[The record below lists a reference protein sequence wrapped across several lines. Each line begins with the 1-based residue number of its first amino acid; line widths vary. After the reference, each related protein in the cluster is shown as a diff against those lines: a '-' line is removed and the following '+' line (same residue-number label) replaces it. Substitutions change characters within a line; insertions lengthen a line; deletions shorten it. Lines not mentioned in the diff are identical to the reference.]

1 MRLHT
6 KRHSS
11 RGFTLA
17 SGCLVLLAAVFIL
30 LGAPG
35 LASHAHAIVGT
46 VEYEWVVT
54 NLTNTPYVDEELPDI
69 CGDKI
74 VWNTWDDGH
83 NDVYV
88 HDLYTGVTTNLTNT
102 PGVDEWGASVSD
114 NYAMWNAQG
123 GWTGADIEMDG
134 IGLSDGFAYYT
145 NNSLDEE
152 WPSLAGDWGVW
163 QFFTGGYGQIIA
175 LNYPSGTY
183 LRWEDST
190 NDYLPRTDGDQV
202 VWYGWDGENWE
213 IFYVHFSWADPTP
226 SQLTHCAG
234 NDRWPDIDGDH
245 IVFVH
250 QPRNDTNT
258 GDIVFYDMDPAPG
271 EDNLLAI
278 TDDYAFDGMPRVSGE
293 LVTWERDVP
302 GGVEVRVWD
311 RQTGQTVVLSQGVAY
326 AMEPNIDG
334 YSVVWEGA
342 NSGSGQTDIYL
353 AQYLPVLTQHFPDV
367 DLTHPYFEAIKG
379 MYGLGIIGGYTNGNF
394 GPYDSVRRAQFA
406 KMIVGTMDIP
416 PNPTTSTRFTDI
428 GAPDAYGYPHIYVQ
442 AAYDNG
448 ITYGTNQAQTLFA
461 PWNFIRRDQVVSMI
475 VRAATNLAPGAL
487 ETPPAWFQGLFS
499 GVGEPHGNN
508 LRIAE
513 WNGLLDGLVG
523 LGPGWSI
530 SATATR
536 GEVAEMLWNLLLLL
550 GG

>member
-74 VWNTWDDGH
+74 VWNTWGDGH

-234 NDRWPDIDGDH
+234 NDRWPDTDGDH

-271 EDNLLAI
+271 EDNLLAV

-367 DLTHPYFEAIKG
+367 APGHAYHAAIS
-379 MYGLGIIGGYTNGNF
+379 YLSAQGIITGFEDGTF
-394 GPYDSVRRAQFA
+394 RPDASVIRQQFA
-406 KMIVGTMDIP
+406 KMIVKTLGYPVTGSEVSPFGDVATQTGVDPFYPSKYVAVCANLGITVGKTPTTFAPYDSITRQQLITMVARAADL
-416 PNPTTSTRFTDI
+416 PNPPV
-428 GAPDAYGYPHIYVQ
+428 GYAPDFLPGQFSLEEHFMNARK
-442 AAYDNG
+442 AAY
-448 ITYGTNQAQTLFA
+448 A
-461 PWNFIRRDQVVSMI
+461 
-475 VRAATNLAPGAL
+475 
-487 ETPPAWFQGLFS
+487 GLLS
-499 GVGEPHGNN
+499 GLQGVG
-508 LRIAE
+508 
-513 WNGLLDGLVG
+513 
-523 LGPGWSI
+523 PGYDF
-530 SATATR
+530 TVPATR
-536 GEVAEMLWNLLLLL
+536 GECAQLLYNLSQM
-550 GG
+550 